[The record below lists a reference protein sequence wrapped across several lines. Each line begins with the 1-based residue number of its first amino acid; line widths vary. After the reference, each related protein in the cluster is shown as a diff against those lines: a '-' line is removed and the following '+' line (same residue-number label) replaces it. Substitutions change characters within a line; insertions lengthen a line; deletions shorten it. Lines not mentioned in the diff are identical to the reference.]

1 MSENFTFGIVGGYG
15 ATGRMVAAELHKATE
30 WQILIG
36 GRDLAQARALAAK
49 FDGRVTAAQVD
60 VLDPQSLDEFCSRC
74 SVVINC
80 AGPVMQLQ
88 DRVAQATLRRRCHYV
103 DPAGLLFVK
112 ERMLPHNREIADLGL
127 SFVVSAGWLPGLS
140 EIVPLYANA
149 QARTKMKTIDSLT
162 VYFGDA
168 GEWSDNAFRDA
179 VGYIR
184 ESGIHNPWYF
194 RKGERVTVRKAAP
207 FFKVGLGG
215 RLGSQRF
222 SMYPLPE
229 QNEIGQRLK
238 GCDFTAYTY
247 LPSLRTVTAGA
258 LIAIFPLPETWAI
271 RLLRNAFRRNRLA
284 VGGFVV
290 AEVHGQSQGHPVVLK
305 AQVMFE
311 KGQDYWINGLVLAT
325 VARMVAAANGVQ
337 VGVNF
342 LGDAV
347 DPAALMAE
355 LGKPESRWQGV
366 SKFVAKESYNPV
378 FSRIPFTCPCH
389 ASNEL

>member
-1 MSENFTFGIVGGYG
+1 MNQPFTFGIVGGYG
-15 ATGRMVAAELHKATE
+15 ATGTMVAAELHKSIAGE
-30 WQILIG
+30 ILIG
-36 GRDLAQARALAAK
+36 GRDLVQAKTLAAK

-60 VLDPQSLDEFCSRC
+60 VLDPRSLDEFCSRC
-74 SVVINC
+74 SIVLNC

-88 DRVAQATLRRRCHYV
+88 DRIAQAALRRRCHYV

-112 ERMLPHNREIADLGL
+112 ERMLPHNRKIADLGL

-149 QARTKMKTIDSLT
+149 QARTKMETIESLT

-179 VGYIR
+179 VRYIR
-184 ESGIHNPWYF
+184 KSGIHNPWFF
-194 RKGERVTVRKAAP
+194 RKGERVSVRKAAP
-207 FFKVGLGG
+207 FSKIDLGG

-238 GCDFTAYTY
+238 DCDFTAYTY

-258 LIAIFPLPETWAI
+258 LIAIFPLPEKWGV

-290 AEVHGQSQGHPVVLK
+290 AEVRGQSQARPTVLK

-311 KGQDYWINGLVLAT
+311 KGHDYWINGLVLAT
-325 VARMVAAANGVQ
+325 VACMIAAGNSVQ
-337 VGVNF
+337 VGVNY
-342 LGDAV
+342 LSDSV
-347 DPAALMAE
+347 DPVTFMTELRKAGVELAE
-355 LGKPESRWQGV
+355 SFEVP
-366 SKFVAKESYNPV
+366 
-378 FSRIPFTCPCH
+378 
-389 ASNEL
+389 